1 LLGNFLCLFL
11 VSLLKTLILT
21 DNKLFLLDAMALI
34 YRAYYAFKNNPR
46 VNSKGVNT
54 SAAFGFANTLFD
66 ILRKEQP
73 THIGVAFD
81 TIAPTV
87 RHEGYEFY
95 KAHRQET
102 PEDIISSIPLIHEL
116 LHAFNIPVLF
126 VDGFEADDVIGT
138 LSKQAEAAGWTT
150 YMMTSDKDFGQ
161 LVSAT
166 TLIYKPGKFG
176 GDVEILGVKEVC
188 EKFGISNPL
197 QVIDMLGLW
206 GDAADN
212 IPGIP
217 GVGEV
222 TARKLLAEFGSVE
235 NLVEH
240 PEKVANEKLRQKVIE
255 FKDQALMSK
264 SLATIILDVPIAFDP
279 SKLVVDQPDQE
290 RLKRLFDELEFRALG
305 ERVFKWAASL
315 NSEKRKAKSETE
327 ENSEKR
333 VAFAG
338 GEMSTQKKLKIGAN
352 KSEIKENDLFSDL
365 ESPVTSIETTPDEI
379 SPFRHF
385 AISPSDTSPSDNSL
399 STISD
404 TPHTYFLVNT
414 PEARRSLIRSLKES
428 KTFCFDTETTGID
441 PNNCELVGM
450 SFSVKPHEAWYVP
463 LPENYHEAELIV
475 HEFRDVL
482 EDTAIEKVGQN
493 MKFDIAILKW
503 YDVNVNTP
511 MFDTML
517 AHYLIQPDMRHNMDL
532 LSEIYLKYKP
542 VSIETLIGKKGSGQL
557 SMRTVD
563 TETVKEYAAE
573 DADVTL
579 QLKHVFEPML
589 AESDTRKLF
598 DEIEIPLIPVLASM
612 EKEGVRIDSSVLNE
626 YSGELEKEVSKI
638 QEEIFQQAGT
648 TFNISSPKQL
658 GDILY
663 EKLKIVEKPKQTK
676 TKQNSTSE
684 DVLAK
689 LEAKHPIISK
699 ILEFRSLTKLKS
711 TYVDVLPGLVSPRDN
726 RIHTSY
732 NQAVAATGRLSSN
745 NPNLQNIPIRTE
757 KGREIRKA
765 FVPRNENYTLLSAD
779 YSQIELRIIASMSG
793 DKNMIAAFKNGED
806 IHQATA
812 AKIYGAEPSEVTKDM
827 RRNAKMVNFGIIYGI
842 SSFGLSERS
851 GMSRK
856 EASDVIKQYFEQYPG
871 IREYMD
877 NTIAFARA
885 NGFAETLMKRRR
897 YLRDINSGNAN
908 VRGFAERNAINAP
921 VQGTAADMI
930 KIAMIRIF
938 DEFEKRK
945 LRSRMI
951 LQVHDELVFDV
962 HLPEI
967 DDVKM
972 IVADGMKNAMPLDVP
987 VEIDMNTGANWLL
1000 AH

>member
-1 LLGNFLCLFL
+1 
-11 VSLLKTLILT
+11 
-21 DNKLFLLDAMALI
+21 MALI

-46 VNSKGVNT
+46 VSSKGVNT
-54 SAAFGFANTLFD
+54 SAVFGFANTLFD
-66 ILRKEQP
+66 VLRKEKP
-73 THIGVAFD
+73 SHIGVAFD

-95 KAHRQET
+95 KAHREET
-102 PEDIISSIPLIHEL
+102 PEDIISSLPLIHEL
-116 LHAFNIPVLF
+116 LHAFNIPVLY
-126 VDGFEADDVIGT
+126 VDGYEADDVIGT
-138 LSKQAEAAGWTT
+138 LAKQAEAAGWTT

-161 LVSAT
+161 LVSPT

-176 GDVEILGVKEVC
+176 GDVEIMGVKEVC
-188 EKFGISNPL
+188 EKFGVSNPS

-206 GDAADN
+206 GDASDN

-222 TARKLLAEFGSVE
+222 TARKLLAEFGTVE

-240 PEKVANEKLRQKVIE
+240 PEKVANEKLRAKVIE

-264 SLATIILDVPIAFDP
+264 SLATIILDVPIAFEP
-279 SKLVVDQPDQE
+279 EKLVLERPDE
-290 RLKRLFDELEFRALG
+290 PRMKALFDELEFRALG
-305 ERVFKWAASL
+305 ERVFKWAESL
-315 NSEKRKAKSETE
+315 GSGVARSEFAKTGSEVAKMRNSENA
-327 ENSEKR
+327 
-333 VAFAG
+333 VP
-338 GEMSTQKKLKIGAN
+338 
-352 KSEIKENDLFSDL
+352 DLFSGLAPSSD
-365 ESPVTSIETTPDEI
+365 I
-379 SPFRHF
+379 SHQSSV
-385 AISPSDTSPSDNSL
+385 ISLPSSDISHPL
-399 STISD
+399 SDISS
-404 TPHTYFLVNT
+404 TPHKYILADT
-414 PEARRSLIRSLKES
+414 PEARRSLISSLKES
-428 KTFCFDTETTGID
+428 KSFCFDTETTGVD
-441 PNNCELVGM
+441 PNNSELVGM
-450 SFSVKPHEAWYVP
+450 SFSVKAHEAYYIP
-463 LPENYHEAELIV
+463 LPENYHETEMIV
-475 HEFRDVL
+475 QEFREVL
-482 EDTAIEKVGQN
+482 EDPGIEKVGQN

-503 YDVNVNTP
+503 YGIDVKTP

-542 VSIETLIGKKGSGQL
+542 VSIETLIGKKGSAQM

-563 TETVKEYAAE
+563 TETIKEYAAE

-579 QLKHVFEPML
+579 QLKNVFSPML
-589 AESDTRKLF
+589 AESGTRKLF

-626 YSGELEKEVSKI
+626 YSVELEKEVAKI
-638 QEEIFQQAGT
+638 QEEIFKDAGT

-658 GDILY
+658 GEILY
-663 EKLKIVEKPKQTK
+663 DRLQIVEKPKQTK
-676 TKQNSTSE
+676 TKQYSTSE
-684 DVLAK
+684 DVLTK
-689 LEAKHPIISK
+689 LESKHPIISK
-699 ILEFRSLTKLKS
+699 ILEYRSLTKLKS

-765 FVPRNENYTLLSAD
+765 FVPRNDNYTLLSAD

-793 DKNMIAAFKNGED
+793 DKNMIEAFRKGED

-812 AKIYGAEPSEVTKDM
+812 AKIYNTPLAEVSKDM

-856 EASDVIKQYFEQYPG
+856 ESADVIKQYFEQYPG
-871 IREYMD
+871 IKAYMD
-877 NTIAFARA
+877 NTIAFARE
-885 NGFAETLMKRRR
+885 NGYVETLMKRRR

-938 DEFEKRK
+938 EELGKHK
-945 LRSRMI
+945 LKSRMI

-962 HLPEI
+962 YQPEVEE
-967 DDVKM
+967 VKK
-972 IVADGMKNAMPLDVP
+972 IVATGMKNALLLDVP
-987 VEIDMNTGANWLL
+987 VDIDMNTGENWLL

>member
-1 LLGNFLCLFL
+1 MTSAKRKYKQGFVGKFLCLIGL
-11 VSLLKTLILT
+11 SLLKIPVLPE
-21 DNKLFLLDAMALI
+21 NKLFLLDAMALI

-46 VNSKGVNT
+46 VSSKGVNT
-54 SAAFGFANTLFD
+54 SAVFGFANTLFD
-66 ILRKEQP
+66 VLRKEKP
-73 THIGVAFD
+73 SHLGVAFD

-95 KAHRQET
+95 KAHREET
-102 PEDIISSIPLIHEL
+102 PEDIISSLPLIHEL

-138 LSKQAEAAGWTT
+138 LAKQAEAAGWIT

-166 TLIYKPGKFG
+166 TFMYKPGKFG
-176 GDVEILGVKEVC
+176 GDVEIMGVKEVC

-206 GDAADN
+206 GDASDN

-240 PEKVANEKLRQKVIE
+240 PEKIANEKLRQKVIE

-264 SLATIILDVPIAFDP
+264 SLATIILDVPIAFEP
-279 SKLVVDQPDQE
+279 EKLVVDQPDE
-290 RLKRLFDELEFRALG
+290 LRLKRLFDELEFRALG
-305 ERVFKWAASL
+305 ERVFKWAEGL
-315 NSEKRKAKSETE
+315 GRDEVPNEDRKEGRDEVRGKKRD
-327 ENSEKR
+327 
-333 VAFAG
+333 
-338 GEMSTQKKLKIGAN
+338 KLQ
-352 KSEIKENDLFSDL
+352 SDPQHDLFSNLPDILHADL
-365 ESPVTSIETTPDEI
+365 PDELPDVLPNDLPYNLHQATISTTPHKYI
-379 SPFRHF
+379 
-385 AISPSDTSPSDNSL
+385 
-399 STISD
+399 
-404 TPHTYFLVNT
+404 LVNT

-428 KTFCFDTETTGID
+428 KTFCFDIETTGVD
-441 PNNCELVGM
+441 PNNSELVGM
-450 SFSVKPHEAWYVP
+450 SFSVKPHEAYYIP
-463 LPENYHEAELIV
+463 LPENYHETELIV
-475 HEFRDVL
+475 QEFREVL
-482 EDTAIEKVGQN
+482 EDDKIEKVGQN

-503 YDVNVNTP
+503 YGIDVKTP
-511 MFDTML
+511 MFDTMM

-542 VSIETLIGKKGSGQL
+542 VPIEALIGKKGSGQL

-563 TETVKEYAAE
+563 VETVKEYAAE

-579 QLKHVFEPML
+579 QLKNVFEPLL

-612 EKEGVRIDSSVLNE
+612 EKEGVKIDSAVLNE
-626 YSGELEKEVSKI
+626 YSLELEKEVVII
-638 QEEIFQQAGT
+638 QEEIYKEAGT
-648 TFNISSPKQL
+648 SFNISSPKQL

-663 EKLKIVEKPKQTK
+663 DRLKIVDKPKQTK

-684 DVLAK
+684 DVLTK

-699 ILEFRSLTKLKS
+699 ILEYRSLTKLKS
-711 TYVDVLPGLVSPRDN
+711 TYVDVLPGLVSLRDH

-793 DKNMIAAFKNGED
+793 DKNMIEAFKNGED

-812 AKIYGAEPSEVTKDM
+812 AKIYNTPLAEVSKDM

-856 EASDVIKQYFEQYPG
+856 EASDVIRQYFEQYPG

-877 NTIAFARA
+877 STIAFARA
-885 NGFAETLMKRRR
+885 NGYVETLMKRRR
-897 YLRDINSGNAN
+897 YLRDIHSNNAN

-938 DEFEKRK
+938 NKFEELK

-962 HLPEI
+962 HLPEV
-967 DDVKM
+967 DEVKK
-972 IVADGMKNAMPLDVP
+972 IVAEGMKNAMPLDVP
-987 VEIDMNTGANWLL
+987 VEIDMNTGENWLL